1 MSQIVSQNSR
11 DNSSNRRVTQDDT
24 LSTLTVSNNC
34 LLPCVDERIN
44 SLTSS
49 LVTNAT
55 TNPYLV
61 SEVTINRDELFN
73 TAPVIAN
80 PAVPTFDY
88 PSTVTVSP
96 QGQPNPNEGLITL
109 VPAPG
114 PNKLIAPQIFEI
126 IAPNDP
132 DTSASYEP
140 ELTGPPGIQAPN
152 LIFQL
157 SNRYPTKTDNQDQ
170 IGGEQVFGPTFE
182 DNTNPGGGG
191 PNIDV
196 NFTNELQ
203 FSKLSMEDG
212 IPLIADLQFVNN
224 FQLSSRFSGPL
235 PIPGTGTGN
244 VVGEIKLQTG
254 TYPFSPA
261 PGPPVVRGFDFS
273 PVNQPVTLYVDQP
286 LIQNKGR
293 DFTIRVHYN
302 IVPAS

>member
-11 DNSSNRRVTQDDT
+11 DNSSNRRVTQDDM

-44 SLTSS
+44 SIVSS

-61 SEVTINRDELFN
+61 SEVTVTRDALFD
-73 TAPVIAN
+73 TAPVIAS
-80 PAVPTFDY
+80 AVPTFGY
-88 PSTVTVSP
+88 PSTVTTTP
-96 QGQPNPNEGLITL
+96 LGQPNPNEGLITL

-114 PNKLIAPQIFEI
+114 PNKLIAPQIIEI
-126 IAPNDP
+126 IAPNDTDP
-132 DTSASYEP
+132 SASYEAV
-140 ELTGPPGIQAPN
+140 LTAPGIQDPN

-170 IGGEQVFGPTFE
+170 ISGQQVVGPTFE

-191 PNIDV
+191 LNTVPAFGN
-196 NFTNELQ
+196 TLE
-203 FSKLSMEDG
+203 FSKLSMG
-212 IPLIADLQFVNN
+212 GGTLIANIEIINN
-224 FQLSSRFSGPL
+224 FQLSTRFSA
-235 PIPGTGTGN
+235 PIPGAGN
-244 VVGEIKLQTG
+244 VLGEIKLAG
-254 TYPFSPA
+254 TYPFPSIPPA
-261 PGPPVVRGFDFS
+261 PPAVQIRGFDFS

-286 LIQNKGR
+286 LISGQGR

-302 IVPAS
+302 IVPAG

>member
-24 LSTLTVSNNC
+24 LSTLAVSNNC

-44 SLTSS
+44 SLASS

-73 TAPVIAN
+73 TAPVIAT
-80 PAVPTFDY
+80 ATPTFGY
-88 PSTVTVSP
+88 PSTVTVSAL
-96 QGQPNPNEGLITL
+96 GQPNPNEGLITL

-114 PNKLIAPQIFEI
+114 PNKLIAPQIIEI
-126 IAPNDP
+126 IVPNDP

-140 ELTGPPGIQAPN
+140 ELTGPGIQAPN

-170 IGGEQVFGPTFE
+170 IGGQQVVGPTFE
-182 DNTNPGGGG
+182 DNTNIGGGVL
-191 PNIDV
+191 NSDV
-196 NFTNELQ
+196 NFVNPLE
-203 FSKLSMEDG
+203 FSKLSMDGEG
-212 IPLIADLQFVNN
+212 IPLIADIEVVNN
-224 FQLSSRFSGPL
+224 FQLSARRSV
-235 PIPGTGTGN
+235 PGALDS
-244 VVGEIKLQTG
+244 VGELKLQVG
-254 TYPFSPA
+254 TYPFPSIPPA
-261 PGPPVVRGFDFS
+261 PPAAQIRGFDFS

-286 LIQNKGR
+286 LIQNQGR

-302 IVPAS
+302 IVPTA